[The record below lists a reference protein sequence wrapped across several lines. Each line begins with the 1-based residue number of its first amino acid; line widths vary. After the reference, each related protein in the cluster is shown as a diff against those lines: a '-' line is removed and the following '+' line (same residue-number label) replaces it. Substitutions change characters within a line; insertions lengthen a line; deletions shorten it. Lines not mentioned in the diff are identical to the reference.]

1 MPPHTEDREGETA
14 VHKVASA
21 LSNQPRGRALVIGV
35 ALVAGGALVDY
46 ATGPEFA
53 PLIFYLVPV
62 ALVAWAG
69 RPRDAVLL
77 AFLCAGAWLLL
88 EATRGRTYTSSWI
101 LAWNALTRLAVFV
114 VVAGL
119 VTSVRRGQW
128 FQEQVANE
136 VEGVR
141 RTPCPYC
148 GSTDT
153 LRLVRSLVCR
163 SCQRS
168 ASLDDV
174 AAPAG

>member
-1 MPPHTEDREGETA
+1 MHRL
-14 VHKVASA
+14 ASI
-21 LSNQPRGRALVIGV
+21 LSNQPRGRALAIGV

-46 ATGPEFA
+46 ATGPEFG

-62 ALVAWAG
+62 AFVAWTG
-69 RPRDAVLL
+69 RPRDALLL

-88 EATRGRTYTSSWI
+88 EATRGRTYTSGWI
-101 LAWNALTRLAVFV
+101 LAWNALTRLTVFV
-114 VVAGL
+114 VLAGL

-128 FQEQVANE
+128 FQEQVARG
-136 VEGVR
+136 VEGAP

-174 AAPAG
+174 PASAP